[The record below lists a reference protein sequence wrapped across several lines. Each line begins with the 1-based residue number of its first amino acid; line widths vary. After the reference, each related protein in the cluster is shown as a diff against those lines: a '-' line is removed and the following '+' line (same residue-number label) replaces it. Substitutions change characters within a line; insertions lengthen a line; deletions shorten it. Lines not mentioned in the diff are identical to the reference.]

1 MQKISNKPMPVKV
14 AIIEDHK
21 PFRESLTYIFS
32 STEGFAFSGAYPT
45 VEDALE
51 ELSDPDVI
59 LLDIN
64 LPGMLGTEGIIPLK
78 KKFTKTK
85 IVILT
90 VYEDDNNIFKSI
102 LNGADG
108 YILKKTPPLRLI
120 QYIED
125 VALGG
130 SPMTPSVAKRTLDLF
145 KQYAPHKEEDF
156 GLTDRE
162 VEILGHLVDGR
173 SNEEISNIAFI
184 SIQTVRN
191 HIRHIYEKLHVHS
204 KSQAVIK
211 AIKQGI
217 I

>member
-1 MQKISNKPMPVKV
+1 MENKSKVPMPVKV

-32 STEGFAFSGAYPT
+32 STEGFAFNGAYPT

-51 ELSDPDVI
+51 ELQNPDVI

-64 LPGMLGTEGIIPLK
+64 LPGMSGTEGIVPLK
-78 KKFTKTK
+78 KKFTKSK

-90 VYEDDNNIFKSI
+90 VYEEDNYIFKSI

-130 SPMTPSVAKRTLDLF
+130 SPMTPTIAKRTLDLF
-145 KQYAPHKEEDF
+145 KQYAPHQEEDF

-162 VEILGHLVDGR
+162 IEILGLLVDGR
-173 SNEEISNIAFI
+173 SNEEISNILFI

>member
-1 MQKISNKPMPVKV
+1 MKKNSNILMPVKV
-14 AIIEDHK
+14 AVIEDHK
-21 PFRESLTYIFS
+21 PFRESLSYIFS
-32 STEGFAFSGAYPT
+32 STEGFAFNGAYPT

-51 ELSDPDVI
+51 ELRNPDVI

-64 LPGMLGTEGIIPLK
+64 LPGMSGTEGIVPLK
-78 KKFTKTK
+78 KKFTKAK

-145 KQYAPHKEEDF
+145 KRFAPHKEEDF
-156 GLTDRE
+156 GLTERE
-162 VEILGHLVDGR
+162 VEILSHLVDGR
-173 SNEEISNIAFI
+173 SNDDISNSLFI

-191 HIRHIYEKLHVHS
+191 HVRHIYEKLHVHS